1 MEKDLHI
8 RLSETDLAVVRE
20 AAKYSR
26 LTPSAYSRM
35 VLLKDAENRVRFF
48 RKAVENESKQ
58 NNPMS
63 EG

>member
-58 NNPMS
+58 NHPVP
-63 EG
+63 

>member
-26 LTPSAYSRM
+26 LTPSTYSRM

-58 NNPMS
+58 NHPVS

>member
-35 VLLKDAENRVRFF
+35 VLLKDAESRVRFF
-48 RKAVENESKQ
+48 RKAIENEGKQ
-58 NNPMS
+58 NHPMHD
-63 EG
+63 

>member
-1 MEKDLHI
+1 MEKDIHI

-48 RKAVENESKQ
+48 RKAIDNESKQ
-58 NNPMS
+58 NHPVS

>member
-48 RKAVENESKQ
+48 RKAIDNESKQ
-58 NNPMS
+58 NHPVS